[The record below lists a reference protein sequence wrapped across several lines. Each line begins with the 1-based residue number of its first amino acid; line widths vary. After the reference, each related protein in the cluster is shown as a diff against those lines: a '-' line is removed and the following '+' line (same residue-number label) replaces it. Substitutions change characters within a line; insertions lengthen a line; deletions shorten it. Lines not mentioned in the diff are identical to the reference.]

1 MDSGWRERLAAFCAP
16 VFCASFPGGGEKG
29 GGLVERVWGGG
40 TWDIDSDCE
49 THKNKTVTWLHMD
62 TGGEKK
68 KSPTTCEKGTES
80 FNGLVPP
87 RRAPRAQP
95 FTAYTFNIQRSALGH
110 RHALLLL
117 YSITPLVLLR
127 VQQPKH
133 FLSRLCS
140 SFFFSFS
147 LLSIPSPFT
156 WKNALRVWGENEKD
170 CIGEKLTKTSEA

>member
-1 MDSGWRERLAAFCAP
+1 MTVRHIKIKLSHDY
-16 VFCASFPGGGEKG
+16 
-29 GGLVERVWGGG
+29 
-40 TWDIDSDCE
+40 TWIQE
-49 THKNKTVTWLHMD
+49 VVAQKM
-62 TGGEKK
+62 K

-80 FNGLVPP
+80 LNRLVLP

-110 RHALLLL
+110 RHSLLLL

-140 SFFFSFS
+140 SFFFPFF

-156 WKNALRVWGENEKD
+156 WKNALRVWGKNEKD

>member
-1 MDSGWRERLAAFCAP
+1 MTVRHIKIKLSHDY
-16 VFCASFPGGGEKG
+16 
-29 GGLVERVWGGG
+29 
-40 TWDIDSDCE
+40 TWIQE
-49 THKNKTVTWLHMD
+49 VK
-62 TGGEKK
+62 KK

-140 SFFFSFS
+140 SFFFLFPFY
-147 LLSIPSPFT
+147 LSHLPLHGRMPLESGGKMKRIASA
-156 WKNALRVWGENEKD
+156 K
-170 CIGEKLTKTSEA
+170 S

>member
-1 MDSGWRERLAAFCAP
+1 
-16 VFCASFPGGGEKG
+16 
-29 GGLVERVWGGG
+29 
-40 TWDIDSDCE
+40 
-49 THKNKTVTWLHMD
+49 MD

-156 WKNALRVWGENEKD
+156 WKNVLRVWGENEKD